1 MGHALPGGLVNS
13 LVKTLTLK
21 VGGVDHQ
28 VALSPHPDGGG
39 YRWLSTGGIGGHARS
54 IPKALEAARD
64 WLQCEPSPSEQD
76 VLDLVDDDALE
87 VLLQASIALRRG
99 AQGKAA

>member
-28 VALSPHPDGGG
+28 VALSPHPDGG

-54 IPKALEAARD
+54 ITKALEAARD
-64 WLQCEPSPSEQD
+64 WLQCEPSEQD
-76 VLDLVDDDALE
+76 VLAAVDDDSLE
-87 VLLQASIALRRG
+87 FLLQASIAITRG
-99 AQGKAA
+99 AKGKAA